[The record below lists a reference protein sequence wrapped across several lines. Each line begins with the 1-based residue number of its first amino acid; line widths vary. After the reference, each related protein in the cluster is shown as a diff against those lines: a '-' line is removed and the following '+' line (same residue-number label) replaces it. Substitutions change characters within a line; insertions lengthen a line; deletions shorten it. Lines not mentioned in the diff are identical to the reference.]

1 MSHAKCPPRTGRA
14 MAPPAAGRAAS
25 GAPLSMPSGAEVL
38 RAGANG
44 AAIAGTWTAIYEG
57 VRLRGGEVSADEAI
71 RATASS
77 AAIGAGAGAV
87 THIASNLARRV
98 PILGLAALALGVVYF
113 THASTRPAPAA
124 PTGGNGGNGG
134 KASKEAPKIEPP
146 AA

>member
-1 MSHAKCPPRTGRA
+1 MSHGHAKCPPARSGHATPG
-14 MAPPAAGRAAS
+14 PS
-25 GAPLSMPSGAEVL
+25 GAPLSMPTGTEVL

-57 VRLRGGEVSADEAI
+57 MRLRGGEVSADEAI

-124 PTGGNGGNGG
+124 ARAGGNGGNGG
-134 KASKEAPKIEPP
+134 GASKETPKIEPP